1 MASLFSIFGKL
12 IHKNVEFTAPERKTF
27 KYVSRKLTRS
37 LGSPLVQGQHK
48 LKSFPKVQNVNAGV
62 RIKAG
67 CVRIAD
73 VPFLAPRV
81 KSRIPHA

>member
-62 RIKAG
+62 KINAG
-67 CVRIAD
+67 CAKMAEVA
-73 VPFLAPRV
+73 FLMPRA
-81 KSRIPHA
+81 K